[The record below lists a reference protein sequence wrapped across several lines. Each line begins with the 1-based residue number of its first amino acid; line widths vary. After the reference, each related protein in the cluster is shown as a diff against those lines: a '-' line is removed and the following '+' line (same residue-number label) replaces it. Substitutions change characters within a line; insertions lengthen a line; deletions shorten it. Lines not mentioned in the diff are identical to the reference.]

1 MATRRNPSQ
10 GQIRIIGGDFR
21 GRKLPVRSA
30 EGLRPTSDRMRE
42 TLFNWLQFDIAGMT
56 CLDVF
61 AGTGAL
67 GLEALSRGA
76 ARVDFLE
83 LDADNAKQL
92 QQNIQTL
99 KVDHATLTQTDSLHW
114 LQQACSQPYDLIF
127 LDPPFGKG
135 LMQPALDAIFQ
146 QKWIQ
151 TDQAWL
157 YLEQEKS
164 LNWPLLPD
172 NWQLYREKTT
182 SQVKMSLWHSLGNPV

>member
-67 GLEALSRGA
+67 GLEAVSRGA
-76 ARVDFLE
+76 AQVDFLE
-83 LDADNAKQL
+83 LDAHNAKQL

-99 KVDHATLTQTDSLHW
+99 KIDHATLKQTDSLQW
-114 LQQACSQPYDLIF
+114 LQQACSKPYDLIF

-135 LMQPALDAIFQ
+135 LMQPVLEAIFQ
-146 QKWIQ
+146 QNWIQ
-151 TDQAWL
+151 NNQAWL

-164 LNWPLLPD
+164 LDWPSLPD